1 MVASTGVCETSDRRA
16 TVAIAV
22 RYELAAAPADG
33 EPAPPNPPRAPAT
46 ATPATA
52 TTATTP
58 AATQRPRPRRRPPP
72 GSAAT
77 VPAGGSSGGRPGE
90 TVLFMTRSH
99 RRE

>member
-33 EPAPPNPPRAPAT
+33 EPAPPNAPNAPAT

-52 TTATTP
+52 TTP
-58 AATQRPRPRRRPPP
+58 AATQRPRLRRRPPP

-77 VPAGGSSGGRPGE
+77 VPAGGSSAGRPGE
-90 TVLFMTRSH
+90 TVLLMTRSH